1 MGPRPD
7 RLGPECPGP
16 NLPTTFNET
25 VALAMAL
32 RNANDIDLRSLTTS
46 LSWKRPRI
54 KPRRR
59 APAKGAKV
67 AKQHILTDDNC
78 NYSKAFTF
86 RVGIKGC

>member
-1 MGPRPD
+1 MGPRPN

-16 NLPTTFNET
+16 NFPRTVNDT

-54 KPRRR
+54 KARRR

-78 NYSKAFTF
+78 NYSRAFTF
-86 RVGIKGC
+86 RVGI